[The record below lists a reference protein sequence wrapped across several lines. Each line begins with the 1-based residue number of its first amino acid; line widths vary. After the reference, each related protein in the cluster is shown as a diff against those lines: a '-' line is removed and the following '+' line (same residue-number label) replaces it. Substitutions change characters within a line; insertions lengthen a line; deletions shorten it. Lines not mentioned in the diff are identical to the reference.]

1 MMAKFK
7 FLSILIIVLLPLL
20 IFTGCSYSNE
30 YINSFKQYINDQENN
45 IGSGEI
51 EQKDNLK
58 NVIESKGSKNSNENL
73 VAICIPYSTDDS
85 TILEYLGFDYQQDTF
100 FIATIFDYNNS
111 SVFVLLT
118 FTLESNNCFYSSSYE
133 SSGVELFSGT
143 GQVSRNRIMTLAY
156 LYFDDYDGS
165 YSYKFN
171 MQELTLTII
180 QDTINIYDSYLET
193 YNINFIEDYFS

>member
-1 MMAKFK
+1 MMAKLK
-7 FLSILIIVLLPLL
+7 FFSILIIVLLPLL

-100 FIATIFDYNNS
+100 FIATIFDYIDIFPDANII
-111 SVFVLLT
+111 
-118 FTLESNNCFYSSSYE
+118 TLN
-133 SSGVELFSGT
+133 GKLFN
-143 GQVSRNRIMTLAY
+143 QDNL
-156 LYFDDYDGS
+156 FD
-165 YSYKFN
+165 
-171 MQELTLTII
+171 
-180 QDTINIYDSYLET
+180 
-193 YNINFIEDYFS
+193 FIKNE